1 MGREVSLGEAEQ
13 AQHDKYHDRYLEALQ
28 SLYKLDVA
36 HAGYVDKPRSDLLV
50 RLLEIAPKDKVVKDA
65 RKNRWLRNLPDIEV
79 LWQHIKPGERSAIFG
94 LLTKSSQEYDPEFR
108 VHFFYLNVALE
119 GKKNLVRVEIP
130 GWVAAQP
137 LMVDALHAVLVQQC
151 QVVST
156 KRYPYLLARADETAV
171 VSRDEKRQ
179 VDQMIAR
186 ELRMQGLDVAE
197 KSQKQQS
204 KEVSRGKPKRKKGI

>member
-1 MGREVSLGEAEQ
+1 MQFDHQDNEDQ
-13 AQHDKYHDRYLEALQ
+13 
-28 SLYKLDVA
+28 
-36 HAGYVDKPRSDLLV
+36 
-50 RLLEIAPKDKVVKDA
+50 I
-65 RKNRWLRNLPDIEV
+65 
-79 LWQHIKPGERSAIFG
+79 
-94 LLTKSSQEYDPEFR
+94 
-108 VHFFYLNVALE
+108 YLNVSLDE
-119 GKKNLVRVEIP
+119 RKKNLVRVEIP

-186 ELRMQGLDVAE
+186 ELRQQGLEAAE
-197 KSQKQQS
+197 KSPKQQS
-204 KEVSRGKPKRKKGI
+204 KDVSRAKPKRKKGI